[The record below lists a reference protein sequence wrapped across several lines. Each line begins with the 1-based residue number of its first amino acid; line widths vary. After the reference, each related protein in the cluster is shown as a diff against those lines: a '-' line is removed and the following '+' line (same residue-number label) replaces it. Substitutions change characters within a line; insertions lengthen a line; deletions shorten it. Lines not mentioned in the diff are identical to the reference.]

1 MEASELKQLE
11 ILIHS
16 PGWLTLN
23 NIMQEE
29 LASLT
34 ERICNSETDW
44 DTTVQLR
51 AERIAIEKV
60 IEQPALILQQFNPS
74 GE

>member
-1 MEASELKQLE
+1 MEVSELKQLE
-11 ILIHS
+11 VLIHS
-16 PGWLTLN
+16 PGWLTLKN
-23 NIMQEE
+23 VMQEE

-34 ERICNSETDW
+34 ERICLPETDW

-60 IEQPALILQQFNPS
+60 MEQPALILQQFQTS